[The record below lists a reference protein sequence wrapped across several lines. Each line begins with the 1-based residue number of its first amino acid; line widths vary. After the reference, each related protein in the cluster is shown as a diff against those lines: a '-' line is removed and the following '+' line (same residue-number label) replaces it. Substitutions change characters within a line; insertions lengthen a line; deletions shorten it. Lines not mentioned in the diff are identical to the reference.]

1 MHASTSGSLMAT
13 PLGDARII
21 ASADFGFAP
30 LPGRRTTLATP
41 VSPAA
46 GATHVT
52 LHVVR
57 VAPGE
62 SFSPEA
68 SAEEENTVVVF
79 SGHGTAT
86 VGSRTQ
92 EVGRGHAVYAP
103 TGQTLTLT
111 ADEDGTAG
119 GDGLV
124 SDAEAVTADGAA
136 LTAYVWR
143 TPLAAGR
150 RPGTDPEPFSTLW
163 DETTQL
169 RGFGGTGQVS
179 PDADRATMNF
189 VFWPGNGS
197 SQLCLH
203 CGIQQPGQTFNVHL
217 HPDSDEAFIA
227 FEGIGQMYLRDRWI
241 DVTAGDVLYAAPG
254 VLHGARNPH
263 TGPDALRFVTCG
275 GPSPYDPA
283 LYSAAGLPSDVR

>member
-1 MHASTSGSLMAT
+1 MARTTTSPSPTA
-13 PLGDARII
+13 PSLGDARII
-21 ASADFGFAP
+21 SAGDFVFAP
-30 LPGRRTTLATP
+30 LAGRLTEVATP

-46 GATHVT
+46 GSTHVT

-57 VAPGE
+57 IAPGE
-62 SFSPEA
+62 SFSPE
-68 SAEEENTVVVF
+68 SSVEEENTAVVF
-79 SGHGTAT
+79 DGAGTAT
-86 VGSRTQ
+86 VGSRSRPV
-92 EVGRGHAVYAP
+92 ERSHAAYAP
-103 TGQTLTLT
+103 TGQALSLT
-111 ADEDGTAG
+111 AGQ
-119 GDGLV
+119 DGLTV
-124 SDAEAVTADGAA
+124 
-136 LTAYVWR
+136 YIWR
-143 TPLAAGR
+143 TPLAPGR

-169 RGFGGTGQVS
+169 RGFGGTGQIA

-241 DVTAGDVLYAAPG
+241 DVAAGDVLYAAPG

-263 TGPDALRFVTCG
+263 TGPDARRFVTCG

-283 LYSAAGLPSDVR
+283 LYSAAGLSSDVR

>member
-1 MHASTSGSLMAT
+1 MRTSTSGTLTAT

-21 ASADFGFAP
+21 TVDDFQFAP
-30 LPGRRTTLATP
+30 LPGRPDGRTTIATP

-57 VAPGE
+57 IAAGE

-68 SAEEENTVVVF
+68 SSEEENTAVVF
-79 SGHGTAT
+79 RGVGTAT
-86 VGSRTQ
+86 VGSRARR
-92 EVGRGHAVYAP
+92 VGRADAVYAP
-103 TGQTLTLT
+103 TGQILTL
-111 ADEDGTAG
+111 AAG
-119 GDGLV
+119 AEGLTV
-124 SDAEAVTADGAA
+124 
-136 LTAYVWR
+136 YVWR

-150 RPGTDPEPFSTLW
+150 RPGTDPEPFSSLW

-169 RGFGGTGQVS
+169 RGFGGTGQIA
-179 PDADRATMNF
+179 PDTDRATMNF

-217 HPDSDEAFIA
+217 HPESDEAFFA
-227 FEGIGQMYLRDRWI
+227 FEGVGQMYLRDRWI
-241 DVTAGDVLYAAPG
+241 DVAAGDVLYAAPG

-263 TGPDALRFVTCG
+263 TGPDARRFVTCG

>member
-1 MHASTSGSLMAT
+1 MRTSTSGTLTAT

-21 ASADFGFAP
+21 ASAEFEFAS

-57 VAPGE
+57 VAAGE

-68 SAEEENTVVVF
+68 SAEEENTAVVF
-79 SGHGTAT
+79 SGLGTAT

-92 EVGRGHAVYAP
+92 RIGRADAVYAP
-103 TGQTLTLT
+103 TGQVLTLT
-111 ADEDGTAG
+111 ADTEDPGAGPDSPTA
-119 GDGLV
+119 
-124 SDAEAVTADGAA
+124 DAEG
-136 LTAYVWR
+136 LTVYVWR
-143 TPLAAGR
+143 TPLAAGSV
-150 RPGTDPEPFSTLW
+150 PGTDPEPFSSLW

-169 RGFGGTGQVS
+169 RGFGGTGQIA
-179 PDADRATMNF
+179 PDAKRATMNF

-197 SQLCLH
+197 SRLCLH
-203 CGIQQPGQTFNVHL
+203 CGIQQPGETFSVHL
-217 HPDSDEAFIA
+217 HPDSDESMIA
-227 FEGIGQMYLRDRWI
+227 FEGIGQMYLADRWV
-241 DVTAGDVLYAAPG
+241 DVSPGDVLYAAPG
-254 VLHGARNPH
+254 VLHGTRNPH

-283 LYSAAGLPSDVR
+283 LYSAAGLSSDVR

>member
-1 MHASTSGSLMAT
+1 MTRTTTSPSPSA
-13 PLGDARII
+13 PSLGDARII
-21 ASADFGFAP
+21 STADFVFTP
-30 LPGRRTTLATP
+30 LAGRLTEIATP
-41 VSPAA
+41 VSPAV
-46 GATHVT
+46 GSTHVT

-57 VAPGE
+57 IAPGE
-62 SFSPEA
+62 TFSPES
-68 SAEEENTVVVF
+68 SADEENTAVVF
-79 SGHGTAT
+79 DGRGTAT
-86 VGSRTQ
+86 VGSRSRSV
-92 EVGRGHAVYAP
+92 ERSHAAYAP
-103 TGQTLTLT
+103 TGQALSLT
-111 ADEDGTAG
+111 AVED
-119 GDGLV
+119 V
-124 SDAEAVTADGAA
+124 
-136 LTAYVWR
+136 LTVYIWR
-143 TPLAAGR
+143 TPLTPGR
-150 RPGTDPEPFSTLW
+150 LPGTDPEPFSTLW

-169 RGFGGTGQVS
+169 RGFGGTGQIS

-241 DVTAGDVLYAAPG
+241 DVAAGDVLYAAPG

-263 TGPDALRFVTCG
+263 TGPDARRFVTCG

-283 LYSAAGLPSDVR
+283 LYSAAGLSSDVR